1 MKPAQIALIGAGLA
15 GLGVAATLERRMKP
29 PLDPFVF
36 RDGVAL
42 LTGAASGI
50 GRALAEGLAARGT
63 HLALV
68 DRNAAGL
75 EEVAV
80 KVRQRGVKVSTHV
93 LDLSQHE
100 DIEALVTDVL
110 REHGRL
116 TLLVNNAGVALGG
129 RFEEVSLEEFEWL
142 ININFRAVVALT
154 KACLPHL
161 LRVKGAHLVN
171 LSSVFGLIAPEGQA
185 AYSSSKFAVRGFSEV
200 LRHELRGRLGVS
212 VVHPGGVKTNIALG
226 ARVAATVDPVV
237 ARREME
243 RFSQSF
249 RTAPDEAAEVILRAV
264 QRRRDRVLIGADAQV
279 IDVTQRLLP
288 VRYWQVLRGAFNTV

>member
-1 MKPAQIALIGAGLA
+1 M
-15 GLGVAATLERRMKP
+15 
-29 PLDPFVF
+29 
-36 RDGVAL
+36 
-42 LTGAASGI
+42 
-50 GRALAEGLAARGT
+50 AAR
-63 HLALV
+63 
-68 DRNAAGL
+68 
-75 EEVAV
+75 
-80 KVRQRGVKVSTHV
+80 VRRRGVKVSTHA

-142 ININFRAVVALT
+142 MDINFRAVVALT

-161 LRVKGAHLVN
+161 LRVKGGHLVN
-171 LSSVFGLIAPEGQA
+171 LSSVFGIIAPEGQA

-212 VVHPGGVKTNIALG
+212 VVHPGGVRTNIALG
-226 ARVAATVDPVV
+226 ARIAAKVDPVV
-237 ARREME
+237 ARREMK

-249 RTAPDEAAEVILRAV
+249 RTAPEEAAEVILRAI
-264 QRRRDRVLIGADAQV
+264 QRRQSRVLIGADARL

-288 VRYWQVLRGAFNTV
+288 VRYWRVLRGAFERDTGRTKATQ